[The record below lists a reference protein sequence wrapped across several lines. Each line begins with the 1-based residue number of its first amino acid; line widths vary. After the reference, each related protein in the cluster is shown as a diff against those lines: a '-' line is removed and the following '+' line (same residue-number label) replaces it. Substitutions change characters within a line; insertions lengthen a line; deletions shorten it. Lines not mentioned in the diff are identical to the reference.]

1 MAWINHIISW
11 ITDRQTAKLSSM
23 AARTAP
29 WEQAGQTMAG
39 IDNVQG
45 KATFGRNRISQHG
58 GESEK

>member
-1 MAWINHIISW
+1 MNQSHNIL
-11 ITDRQTAKLSSM
+11 DYRQTDSKTQQHGSEDSTVGTGGADN
-23 AARTAP
+23 
-29 WEQAGQTMAG
+29 AG